1 MGFYSVSPLTPGG
14 WTTLLDERGLPHNL
28 RRLPITIAAGGQERS
43 VDTRC
48 LPMLPALAYLL
59 SEPNGGEPSP
69 SVKAWRLVAR
79 LTERVIESGGERPDL
94 DRFAAAF
101 PPLAH
106 AALSEHGELA
116 DTVTAEAAVEQFV
129 RAAMRS
135 LAAAVRDPRLL
146 TAADSYHDQIDLAVL
161 QPALRSVAPDLG
173 AVAPI
178 VNLRQS
184 LEPLELVLQLPPEPS
199 GSWPLELSPPDFDRI
214 KRAASI
220 LPLLA
225 GVRDGR
231 AELTLAQVAELRTAA
246 PALEFSGAQVR
257 LPEELG
263 RQEDLEL
270 DAAGLSFAPGPLS
283 LGGVVEYDLR
293 AALGGVQIS
302 EDEFRALAAATQPLV
317 RIGGEWRLLGDRALR
332 RARQLAQLALHGAGI
347 PALTALG
354 ATLAGRA
361 ELRGFEV
368 EIDRASAGELE
379 ALARRLRDPELR
391 APVDPE
397 PEFNGVLRPYQHS
410 GLGWLVGM
418 RRLGLGALL
427 ADDMGLGKTVQLI
440 AYLLDRTDGVDTPAL
455 IVCPASVLGNWQREL
470 HRFAPGLT
478 SHIHHG
484 PDRTR
489 AIEGLTD
496 VDVVLTSYS
505 LLPRDRRLLAET
517 EWRVV
522 VLDEAQQVKNPL
534 TRGAQ
539 AARAL
544 QAHHRIALTGTPI
557 ENRLDEL
564 WSILHFLNPGLLDTR
579 NAYRRRYA
587 TPIEKQRDPEAA
599 ERLRRI
605 TGPFILRRHKSDPA
619 VLPDLPPRQESNEY
633 CTLTVEQAALYQAT
647 IDAMLGEV
655 RGAAGIER
663 RGHVLALLTRLKQ
676 VCNHPAQALGKPGAM
691 GGRSGKLDRL
701 TEMLAEARGRGRQ
714 RAGVHPVRG
723 DGADAVR
730 APHPRARCAAPVPG
744 RLHPDRGARAGGG
757 RLPGHRRRTSRAG
770 DVAESRRSRSQPDQ
784 RQPRVSLRPLVEPGG
799 RGPGL
804 RPGASDRA
812 DQGGAGAPD
821 DLRGH
826 HRGAHRR
833 ADRGQARAWPRA
845 SSTAA
850 SRAPSASCPTRSWP
864 IWSNCANDGAGRHAA
879 TPGGAGEP
887 NRRRQ
892 ADGPHPLVPIG
903 RAGRPRR
910 SRDGGGRAPA
920 GRVRPAAPR

>member
-1 MGFYSVSPLTPGG
+1 LSLPSTSTARRAPLELTFVPRGAEEPLMGFYSVSPLTPGG
-14 WTTLLDERGLPHNL
+14 WTALLDERGLPHNL

-59 SEPNGGEPSP
+59 SEPNGGELSP

-79 LTERVIESGGERPDL
+79 LTERVIESGGEKPAL

-106 AALSEHGELA
+106 AALSEHGETA
-116 DTVTAEAAVEQFV
+116 DTVTAQAAVEQFV

-199 GSWPLELSPPDFDRI
+199 AGWPLELSPPDFDRI

-225 GVRDGR
+225 SVRDGR

-246 PALEFSGAQVR
+246 PALEFSGARVR
-257 LPEELG
+257 LPDELG
-263 RQEDLEL
+263 HQEELEL
-270 DAAGLSFAPGPLS
+270 DAAGLSFAGGPLS
-283 LGGVVEYDLR
+283 LGGVVEYDLH

-368 EIDRASAGELE
+368 EIDPASAGELE
-379 ALARRLRDPELR
+379 ALARQLRDPELR
-391 APVDPE
+391 APVDPQ
-397 PEFNGVLRPYQHS
+397 PEFHGVLRPYQHS

-440 AYLLDRTDGVDTPAL
+440 AYLLDRSDRVDSPAL

-470 HRFAPGLT
+470 HRFAPGL
-478 SHIHHG
+478 SCHIHHG

-489 AIEGLTD
+489 AIEGLVD

-579 NAYRRRYA
+579 NAYRRHYA

-691 GGRSGKLDRL
+691 VGRSGKLDRL
-701 TEMLAEARGRGRQ
+701 TEMLAEAVDEGDSALVFTQYAVMGRMLSEHLTRALEVQ
-714 RAGVHPVRG
+714 RLYLDGSTPIAERERVVDGFQAAG
-723 DGADAVR
+723 DE
-730 APHPRARCAAPVPG
+730 PRV
-744 RLHPDRGARAGGG
+744 LVMSLKAGGLG
-757 RLPGHRRRTSRAG
+757 LNLTNASHVFHFDRWWNPA
-770 DVAESRRSRSQPDQ
+770 VEDQ
-784 RQPRVSLRPLVEPGG
+784 
-799 RGPGL
+799 
-804 RPGASDRA
+804 ASDRA
-812 DQGGAGAPD
+812 HRIGQTRVVQVHRMICAGTIEERIDELIEAKRS
-821 DLRGH
+821 L
-826 HRGAHRR
+826 ATSIV
-833 ADRGQARAWPRA
+833 DRGVE
-845 SSTAA
+845 
-850 SRAPSASCPTRSWP
+850 
-864 IWSNCANDGAGRHAA
+864 GAISELSDEELADLV
-879 TPGGAGEP
+879 EL
-887 NRRRQ
+887 RQ
-892 ADGPHPLVPIG
+892 
-903 RAGRPRR
+903 
-910 SRDGGGRAPA
+910 
-920 GRVRPAAPR
+920 